1 VAGGFALCVALVPGT
16 ALADDEPT
24 TPAPLEDVTG
34 VLEEGAPGGDLSGED
49 PAAGAE
55 EGEEQSPLEET
66 PEEPPPFEIPP
77 ELVEA
82 FETLAAGAGVSE
94 ECVTGVTEALEQ
106 IGNGIAGLPTE
117 LQALVTELTDAVQ
130 QSITDQNPAAFQKFL
145 EDHGLA
151 LTPPEGGSGEPPAL
165 PPPPVGEDIATGF
178 EQLIEVLQSD
188 ACKPAP
194 PTPPAPPANNPPS
207 NPPASYQPPQAPVAP
222 APQAPIQPAVYP
234 GYAPTGAE
242 EVDGPSP
249 AAIALALA
257 FLAGSLAWSER
268 RWRAARSD

>member
-16 ALADDEPT
+16 ALAEED
-24 TPAPLEDVTG
+24 PAPTPPEVVTD
-34 VLEEGAPGGDLSGED
+34 VLEEEQGSEQPQDVEVQEA
-49 PAAGAE
+49 
-55 EGEEQSPLEET
+55 EGEEQEADET
-66 PEEPPPFEIPP
+66 PAPPPFVIPP

-82 FETLAAGAGVSE
+82 LETIATEAGFSE
-94 ECVTGVTEALEQ
+94 ECVTGVTEALEL

-117 LQALVTELTDAVQ
+117 LQALVTDLTEAVQ
-130 QSITDQNPAAFQKFL
+130 QSITDQNPAAFEKFL

-194 PTPPAPPANNPPS
+194 PTPPAPPGNNPPS